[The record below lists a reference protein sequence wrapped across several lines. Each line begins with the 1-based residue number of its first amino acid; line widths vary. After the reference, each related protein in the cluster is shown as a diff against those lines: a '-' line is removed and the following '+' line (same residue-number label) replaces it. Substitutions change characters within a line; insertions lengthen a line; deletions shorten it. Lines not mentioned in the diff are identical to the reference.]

1 MNLIYTFTKKLKSW
15 PEWHPNFKKIVKVYN
30 ESYKNNIRFHNII
43 LYTDKESAY
52 LFRDTFDK
60 IVLKEFNNILLLDDY
75 KYNVLKYLND
85 DDILFDGDI
94 FLTQKLFID
103 NNFELI
109 CDQWV
114 PVRYKENYKY
124 AIDLFLKNKIE
135 DVIPFFKKTNYVP
148 NIGILKFKD
157 KTVEKEFLK
166 YYWKMKDWFIDSNL
180 VIEYDKFELNGKL
193 PESSDDEIKIRPNN
207 NLELPSSLI
216 GLTTNDIFAPI
227 FGQYLLGLFTNEKKI
242 NICFLAEKNIYS
254 HFNGDTKFN
263 ISLSKNII

>member
-1 MNLIYTFTKKLKSW
+1 MNLIYTFTKKLKRW
-15 PEWHPNFKKIVKVYN
+15 PEWHPNFEKIVKVYN

-52 LFRDTFDK
+52 LFKDTFDK
-60 IVLKEFNNILLLDDY
+60 IVLKEFDNILLLDDY

-114 PVRYKENYKY
+114 SVRYKENYKY
-124 AIDLFLKNKIE
+124 AIDLFLENKIK

-148 NIGILKFKD
+148 NIGILKFKN

-166 YYWKMKDWFIDSNL
+166 YYWKMKDWFINSNL
-180 VIEYDKFELNGKL
+180 IINLNSIDG
-193 PESSDDEIKIRPNN
+193 IKIGSNN
-207 NLELPSSLI
+207 NLELPNSLI
-216 GLTTNDIFAPI
+216 GLTTNDVFAPI

-242 NICFLAEKNIYS
+242 NICFLSEKNIYS